1 MGPLLPQGNL
11 GSDEGVVDDIE
22 DMRIV
27 SLEERHDFVE
37 LRIVQEQPKMLE
49 KVFSL
54 WQAIPLLSWTIT
66 ARMRNI
72 IDPFSSEVSG

>member
-22 DMRIV
+22 DVRIV
-27 SLEERHDFVE
+27 GLEERHDFVE

-72 IDPFSSEVSG
+72 IDPFSCEVSG